1 MPGGFPAFCQSNL
14 PLIYGLY
21 GLAFFVTGVAV
32 ALESG
37 RASKLALAQALPF
50 LAVFGVTHGIHEWV
64 EMYGLMAPVTPSSP
78 APMAIDALNVALLVV
93 SFVCF
98 IEFAVRLMRLLEP
111 ERYGEWQWLTW
122 GLTGAFLAALL
133 GYRTIAFN
141 GDESLFWRVADIL
154 ARYILG
160 ITGSALACW
169 AMFVQRRAFIR
180 EGYAQFSRDL
190 IGAALAFAWYS
201 IFQLVV
207 SPSPFFPSSH
217 VNTTVFLNYT
227 GIPVQL
233 FRAVVGVAAGV
244 FIIRVL
250 HVFEIEYARRLEA
263 LNHARFQAQEDAAR
277 ELTVLYETC
286 RILGTTLDL
295 NLLLN
300 EALNRIVT
308 LVDPV
313 RAGTIFLYDPEE
325 QALLA
330 RASCRNP
337 TEEIRPDFNER
348 ARELAQRAFETNEI
362 AYEPGEYVNSVLA
375 LPLISG
381 SEAIGA
387 LVLMHEGP
395 FSNFAVMQTLARQ
408 LVIAIENARLYEQVQ
423 EKEELR
429 GKLLERVVA
438 AQEEERKRLARDL
451 HDQTGQRLTALALGM
466 SSVGELLD
474 KNPALAH
481 ERLKE
486 LESVSAGAIDDLRQ
500 FVSDLRPSLLDDLGL
515 VAALRQTA
523 KQVEERSA
531 VTVEYNVSGRRRRL
545 NPQIETVLYRIAQ
558 EALNNMVRHAHASQ
572 AIVDLNFGDDKVS
585 LSIQDN
591 GRGFEPV
598 SVLKPQAQVRAWGL
612 LGMQERVALVGG
624 TCRIESAPGRGT
636 RLLAEIPLER
646 VEDGLVHSSLAS

>member
-1 MPGGFPAFCQSNL
+1 MPDGFPAFCQSNL
-14 PLIYGLY
+14 PLIFGLY

-37 RASKLALAQALPF
+37 RASKLALARALPF
-50 LAVFGVTHGIHEWV
+50 LAVFGLTHGIHEWI
-64 EMYGLMAPVTPSSP
+64 EMYGLMAPATQTSTVPT
-78 APMAIDALNVALLVV
+78 AISALNVALLAV
-93 SFVCF
+93 SFICF
-98 IEFAVRLMRLLEP
+98 IEFAVRLMRVLEP
-111 ERYGEWQWLTW
+111 EQYEEWRWLTW

-133 GYRTIAFN
+133 GYRAAAFN
-141 GDESLFWRVADIL
+141 GDETLFWRVADIL

-201 IFQLVV
+201 VFQLIV
-207 SPSPFFPSSH
+207 SPSPFFPSSQI
-217 VNTTVFLNYT
+217 NTTAFLSYT

-250 HVFEIEYARRLEA
+250 HVFDIEYARRLEA
-263 LNHARFQAQEDAAR
+263 LNHARFEAQENAAR

-295 NLLLN
+295 NFLLN

-308 LVDPV
+308 LVDAV
-313 RAGTIFLYDPEE
+313 RAGTIFLFDPEE
-325 QALLA
+325 HALVA
-330 RASCRNP
+330 RASYRSP
-337 TEEIRPDFNER
+337 AAGILPDLNDR
-348 ARELAQRAFETNEI
+348 TRELARRAFETSEI
-362 AYEPGEYVNSVLA
+362 AYDSAKNVDSVLA

-381 SEAIGA
+381 SRAIGA
-387 LVLMHEGP
+387 LCLMHEGA
-395 FSNFAVMQTLARQ
+395 FSNFAVLRTLARQ
-408 LVIAIENARLYEQVQ
+408 LVIAIENARLYEEVQ

-438 AQEEERKRLARDL
+438 AQEDERKRLARDL
-451 HDQTGQRLTALALGM
+451 HDQTGQRLTALAMGL

-474 KNPALAH
+474 KNPPLAR

-486 LESVSAGAIDDLRQ
+486 LETMSAGAIDDLRQ

-523 KQVEERSA
+523 KQVEERTG
-531 VTVEYNVSGRRRRL
+531 VTVEYNLSGRRRRL
-545 NPQIETVLYRIAQ
+545 NSQIETVLYRIAQ
-558 EALNNMVRHAHASQ
+558 EALNNMVRHAHASH
-572 AIVDLNFGDDKVS
+572 AIIDLNFGDSVIT
-585 LSIQDN
+585 LSIEDN
-591 GRGFEPV
+591 GLGFEPV

-624 TCRIESAPGRGT
+624 TCKIESAPGRGT
-636 RLLAEIPLER
+636 RLFTEIPLER
-646 VEDGLVHSSLAS
+646 VEDELVHSNAAG